1 MKEIDIERF
10 GTIDFNYNKNLCQE
24 NKNCTICLIDF
35 VNKEKLRILPCM
47 HRFHATCADPW
58 LCNLLIK

>member
-1 MKEIDIERF
+1 M
-10 GTIDFNYNKNLCQE
+10 DFNYNKNLCQE